1 VHLNLFVD
9 NCGDECASYNEN
21 LLAWENPGVGR
32 GLTFMGVQG
41 TVFLFCLF
49 LLESQVFR
57 RFWQSV
63 KSGSVRAAESR
74 KRSSSAI
81 GARQKALSEEDEDV
95 RQERDRILSTSL
107 DNLVNNNAVVLRNV
121 RKFYDTHLAV
131 RGLSFA
137 IPRGEC
143 FGLLGVNGAGKTTT
157 FKMLSGDE
165 TISDGDAYLAKSNIS
180 KQVRRVRV
188 TCAAI

>member
-1 VHLNLFVD
+1 
-9 NCGDECASYNEN
+9 
-21 LLAWENPGVGR
+21 
-32 GLTFMGVQG
+32 MGVQG
-41 TVFLFCLF
+41 MFFFFCLF

-63 KSGSVRAAESR
+63 KSGSVHAAESR
-74 KRSSSAI
+74 KRSSAVT
-81 GARQKALSEEDEDV
+81 AQQHVVSEIDEDV
-95 RQERDRILSTSL
+95 CLERDRILSTSL

>member
-1 VHLNLFVD
+1 
-9 NCGDECASYNEN
+9 
-21 LLAWENPGVGR
+21 
-32 GLTFMGVQG
+32 MGVQG
-41 TVFLFCLF
+41 MFFFFCLF

-63 KSGSVRAAESR
+63 KSGSVHAAESH
-74 KRSSSAI
+74 KRSSAVT
-81 GARQKALSEEDEDV
+81 AQQLAVSEKDEDV
-95 RQERDRILSTSL
+95 RLERDRILSTSF
-107 DNLVNNNAVVLRNV
+107 DNLVNDNAVVLRNV

-180 KQVRRVRV
+180 KQVRRVCG
-188 TCAAI
+188 TCAAIC